1 MTADVGT
8 DSKPCSTENM
18 SRIDQILKTSTPC
31 KDRNETVMVLDALC
45 ESYRPKHTNV
55 YGQGPMLVSDIP
67 TYDRKSNTGVVL
79 GIDEAGRGPVIG
91 ESSFDLVQRCI

>member
-1 MTADVGT
+1 MTGT
-8 DSKPCSTENM
+8 CTDTGKESPSPENM
-18 SRIDQILKTSTPC
+18 SSIEEILKSSTPC
-31 KDRNETVMVLDALC
+31 KDRNETVTVLDALC
-45 ESYRPKHTNV
+45 DSYRPKHTNV

-91 ESSFDLVQRCI
+91 ERSFGIL